1 MSAKHQIEREL
12 LNLIFS
18 FVNKDLVLQK
28 HFRMINPSAYGWI
41 DKFFIEQKTTEQ
53 PILVSDET
61 FYLQT
66 RATGFIFGHIVS
78 FDTIIPIPITERLPQ
93 EISKIGMLN
102 TLYQMYCLTKH
113 DTEVNNFITEA
124 VAFYN
129 LLTPKGF
136 NPIQKMLPTSSDS
149 TKLEKIIHDRVQ
161 TNEDLF
167 SKNFSHVI
175 TNALLFVDVLA
186 FKKHLEKGSLPDKY
200 FSRIEAIVTS
210 VVSLSLKS
218 KTGISVHDDLLQKL
232 FESSVRYS
240 KFSKDGITT
249 IDDLDLS
256 YLSNDLEKF
265 YLIDLAGISLWSDE
279 KVENEERYFLF
290 KLGEKLNVPETFTRG
305 SIDFIN
311 DFIVKYKNEI
321 PYFNNSNPVKN
332 FYDHTTESV
341 QVLINRNKN
350 RLVKELSQSKEL
362 MQLLAK
368 STHKELDKDEKKK
381 IKTQLLDICKT
392 VPSLTIFLLPGGSL
406 LLPILIK
413 FIPQLLPSA
422 FNENEERE

>member
-1 MSAKHQIEREL
+1 
-12 LNLIFS
+12 
-18 FVNKDLVLQK
+18 
-28 HFRMINPSAYGWI
+28 MINPSAYGWI
-41 DKFFIEQKTTEQ
+41 DKFFNEQKTPSE
-53 PILVSDET
+53 PMMVSEED
-61 FYLQT
+61 FYLRT
-66 RATGFIFGHIVS
+66 RATGFIFGHIVG
-78 FDTIIPIPITERLPQ
+78 FETARPIPITARLPE

-102 TLYQMYCLTKH
+102 TLYQMYCLAKQ
-113 DTEVNNFITEA
+113 DTNEHHFIAEA

-136 NPIQKMLPTSSDS
+136 NPLQKMLPSSSDS
-149 TKLEKIIHDRVQ
+149 SKLEKIIHDRVQ

-167 SKNFSHVI
+167 SKSFSHVI

-186 FKKHLEKGSLPDKY
+186 FKKYLEKGSLPEKY
-200 FSRIEAIVTS
+200 LNKIEDIVVS
-210 VVSLSLKS
+210 IVSLSLKS

-232 FESSVRYS
+232 FESSVRYT
-240 KFSKDGITT
+240 KFSSKGIKT
-249 IDDLDLS
+249 IEDLDLS

-265 YLIDLAGISLWSDE
+265 YVIDLAGISLWSDA

-290 KLGEKLNVPETFTRG
+290 KLGGKLSIPESFTIE
-305 SIDFIN
+305 SINFIN
-311 DFIVKYKNEI
+311 NFIVKYKNEI

-341 QVLINRNKN
+341 QILISRNKN

-362 MQLLAK
+362 MHLLAK

-381 IKTQLLDICKT
+381 IKAQLLDICKT

-422 FNENEERE
+422 FNENEERDPSP

>member
-1 MSAKHQIEREL
+1 
-12 LNLIFS
+12 
-18 FVNKDLVLQK
+18 
-28 HFRMINPSAYGWI
+28 MINPSAAGWI
-41 DKFFIEQKTTEQ
+41 DKFFVEQKIT
-53 PILVSDET
+53 VSSLYMNEAE
-61 FYLQT
+61 FYIRT

-78 FDTIIPIPITERLPQ
+78 FDTANPIPITERLPQ

-102 TLYQMYCLTKH
+102 TLYEMYCLARS
-113 DTEVNNFITEA
+113 DTDEVNFIKEVVT
-124 VAFYN
+124 FYN

-136 NPIQKMLPTSSDS
+136 NPLQKILPSSSDS
-149 TKLEKIIHDRVQ
+149 SKLEKIIHYRVQ

-186 FKKHLEKGSLPDKY
+186 FKKHLEKGSLPEKY
-200 FSRIEAIVTS
+200 FNKIEDIVIS
-210 VVSLSLKS
+210 IVSLSLKS
-218 KTGISVHDDLLQKL
+218 KTGISVHDDLLLKL
-232 FESSVRYS
+232 FESSVRYN
-240 KFSKDGITT
+240 KFSNAKIKT

-265 YLIDLAGISLWSDE
+265 YMIDLAGISLWSDE
-279 KVENEERYFLF
+279 KVENEERYFLY
-290 KLGEKLNVPETFTRG
+290 KLGEKLAVEESFITE
-305 SIDFIN
+305 SIHFIN
-311 DFIVKYKNEI
+311 DFIVKYKKEI

-332 FYDHTTESV
+332 FYDQTTDNV
-341 QVLINRNKN
+341 VVLIHRNKN
-350 RLVKELSQSKEL
+350 RFVKELSQSKEL

-381 IKTQLLDICKT
+381 VKTQLLDICKT

>member
-1 MSAKHQIEREL
+1 
-12 LNLIFS
+12 
-18 FVNKDLVLQK
+18 
-28 HFRMINPSAYGWI
+28 MINPSAPGWI
-41 DKFFIEQKTTEQ
+41 EKFFIEQKAAAHPFVLTE
-53 PILVSDET
+53 EE
-61 FYLQT
+61 FYSRT

-78 FDTIIPIPITERLPQ
+78 FDTGKTIPIEGLHPE

-102 TLYQMYCLTKH
+102 TLYKMYCLAKQ
-113 DTEVNNFITEA
+113 DTDPNHFVAEA

-136 NPIQKMLPTSSDS
+136 NPLQKMLQSSSDLS
-149 TKLEKIIHDRVQ
+149 KLEKIIHDRVQ

-186 FKKHLEKGSLPDKY
+186 FKKHLEKGSLPEKY
-200 FSRIEAIVTS
+200 FNRIEDIVIS
-210 VVSLSLKS
+210 IVSLSLKS
-218 KTGISVHDDLLQKL
+218 KTGVSVHDELLQKL
-232 FESSVRYS
+232 FESSVRYN
-240 KFSKDGITT
+240 KFSNKGIKT
-249 IDDLDLS
+249 IEDLDLS

-265 YLIDLAGISLWSDE
+265 YVIDLAGVSLWSDE

-290 KLGEKLNVPETFTRG
+290 KLSEKLDIPEAFTIG

-311 DFIVKYKNEI
+311 DFIIKYKNEI

-341 QVLINRNKN
+341 QILINRNKK
-350 RLVKELSQSKEL
+350 RLIKEVSQSKEL
-362 MQLLAK
+362 MHLLAK

-381 IKTQLLDICKT
+381 IKIQLLDICKSI
-392 VPSLTIFLLPGGSL
+392 PSLTIFLLPGGGL

>member
-1 MSAKHQIEREL
+1 
-12 LNLIFS
+12 
-18 FVNKDLVLQK
+18 
-28 HFRMINPSAYGWI
+28 MINPSAFGWI
-41 DKFFIEQKTTEQ
+41 DKFFIEQQ
-53 PILVSDET
+53 PADQPVLTNEES

-78 FDTIIPIPITERLPQ
+78 FNTIPTIPITNRLPE

-102 TLYQMYCLTKH
+102 TLYQMYCLTKQ
-113 DTEVNNFITEA
+113 DTNETNFIKEA

-136 NPIQKMLPTSSDS
+136 NPLLKMLPTSSDS
-149 TKLEKIIHDRVQ
+149 SKLEKIIHDRVQ

-200 FSRIEAIVTS
+200 FNRIEAIVTS

-232 FESSVRYS
+232 FESSVRYN
-240 KFSKDGITT
+240 KFSDKGIVT

-290 KLGEKLNVPETFTRG
+290 KLGEKLNIQETFIKG

-341 QVLINRNKN
+341 QILIRRNKN
-350 RLVKELSQSKEL
+350 RLVKELSESKEL

-368 STHKELDKDEKKK
+368 STRKELDKEEKKK

-413 FIPQLLPSA
+413 FIPQLLPSS
-422 FNENEERE
+422 FNENEDRE

>member
-1 MSAKHQIEREL
+1 
-12 LNLIFS
+12 
-18 FVNKDLVLQK
+18 
-28 HFRMINPSAYGWI
+28 MINPSVHGWI
-41 DKFFIEQKTTEQ
+41 DKFFIEQKTSGQ
-53 PILVSDET
+53 PALISEEE
-61 FYLQT
+61 FYVRT
-66 RATGFIFGHIVS
+66 RTTGFIFGHIVS
-78 FDTIIPIPITERLPQ
+78 FDTAKPISIKNRLPE

-102 TLYQMYCLTKH
+102 TLYQMYCLVKD
-113 DTEVNNFITEA
+113 DTDSNHFITEA

-136 NPIQKMLPTSSDS
+136 NPLQKMLPSSTES
-149 TKLEKIIHDRVQ
+149 SKLEKIIHDRVQ

-167 SKNFSHVI
+167 SKSFSHVI

-186 FKKHLEKGSLPDKY
+186 FKKYLEKGSLPEKY
-200 FSRIEAIVTS
+200 FNRIEDIVMKI
-210 VVSLSLKS
+210 VSLSLKS

-232 FESSVRYS
+232 FESSVRYT
-240 KFSKDGITT
+240 KFSNKGILT

-256 YLSNDLEKF
+256 YLSNELEKF
-265 YLIDLAGISLWSDE
+265 YMIDLAGISLWSDA

-290 KLGEKLNVPETFTRG
+290 KLGEKLDISEAAIID
-305 SIDFIN
+305 SIGFIN
-311 DFIVKYKNEI
+311 NFIERYKDEI

-341 QVLINRNKN
+341 QILINRNKN

-362 MQLLAK
+362 MHLLAK
-368 STHKELDKDEKKK
+368 STHKDLDKEEKKK

-422 FNENEERE
+422 FNENEERDTDQ

>member
-1 MSAKHQIEREL
+1 
-12 LNLIFS
+12 
-18 FVNKDLVLQK
+18 
-28 HFRMINPSAYGWI
+28 MINPSATGWI
-41 DKFFIEQKTTEQ
+41 DKFFAEQKTDQSYKNLNEA
-53 PILVSDET
+53 E
-61 FYLQT
+61 FYSRT

-78 FDTIIPIPITERLPQ
+78 FDTQKLIPIADRLPE

-102 TLYQMYCLTKH
+102 TLYEMYCLTKNEI
-113 DTEVNNFITEA
+113 DPNQFIAET

-129 LLTPKGF
+129 LLTPKGY
-136 NPIQKMLPTSSDS
+136 NTLQKMLPSSS
-149 TKLEKIIHDRVQ
+149 ASSKLEKFIHDRVQ

-175 TNALLFVDVLA
+175 TNALLFLDVLA
-186 FKKHLEKGSLPDKY
+186 FKKYLEKGSLPEKY
-200 FSRIEAIVTS
+200 FNKIEDIVIS
-210 VVSLSLKS
+210 IISLSLKS
-218 KTGISVHDDLLQKL
+218 KTGISVHDNLLLKL
-232 FESSVRYS
+232 FESSVRYN
-240 KFSKDGITT
+240 KFSIAKITT

-265 YLIDLAGISLWSDE
+265 YMVDLAGISLWSDE
-279 KVENEERYFLF
+279 KVENEERYFLY
-290 KLGEKLNVPETFTRG
+290 KLGEKLAVAESFITE

-311 DFIVKYKNEI
+311 NFIVKYKKEI

-341 QVLINRNKN
+341 QILINRNKK

-381 IKTQLLDICKT
+381 IKVQLLDICKT

-422 FNENEERE
+422 FNENDERDPTP

>member
-1 MSAKHQIEREL
+1 
-12 LNLIFS
+12 
-18 FVNKDLVLQK
+18 
-28 HFRMINPSAYGWI
+28 MINPSAPGWI
-41 DKFFIEQKTTEQ
+41 EKFFVEQNSASHAFVLTTE
-53 PILVSDET
+53 E
-61 FYLQT
+61 FYT
-66 RATGFIFGHIVS
+66 RTRKTGFIFGHIVG
-78 FDTIIPIPITERLPQ
+78 FDTAKGIAIEDLHPE

-102 TLYQMYCLTKH
+102 TLYKMYCLAKQDFNPNH
-113 DTEVNNFITEA
+113 FIAEA
-124 VAFYN
+124 IAFYN

-136 NPIQKMLPTSSDS
+136 NPLQKMLPSSSDLS
-149 TKLEKIIHDRVQ
+149 KLEKIIHERVQ

-186 FKKHLEKGSLPDKY
+186 FQKHLEKGSLPEKY
-200 FSRIEAIVTS
+200 FNRIEDIVIS
-210 VVSLSLKS
+210 VVLLSLKS
-218 KTGISVHDDLLQKL
+218 KTGASVHDELLQKL
-232 FESSVRYS
+232 FESSVRYN
-240 KFSKDGITT
+240 KFSSKGIKTLE
-249 IDDLDLS
+249 DLDLTH
-256 YLSNDLEKF
+256 LSNNLEKY

-290 KLGEKLNVPETFTRG
+290 KLGEKLEIPESFTIE
-305 SIDFIN
+305 SIHFIN
-311 DFIVKYKNEI
+311 NFIVKYKKEI

-341 QVLINRNKN
+341 QILINRNKK
-350 RLVKELSQSKEL
+350 RLIKEVSQSKEL
-362 MQLLAK
+362 MHLLAK

-381 IKTQLLDICKT
+381 IKTQLLDICKS
-392 VPSLTIFLLPGGSL
+392 VPSLTIFLLPGGGL

>member
-1 MSAKHQIEREL
+1 
-12 LNLIFS
+12 
-18 FVNKDLVLQK
+18 
-28 HFRMINPSAYGWI
+28 MINPSAFGWI

-53 PILVSDET
+53 IFIVSEEE
-61 FYLQT
+61 FYLRT
-66 RATGFIFGHIVS
+66 RATGFIFGHIIS
-78 FDTIIPIPITERLPQ
+78 FDTVKPIAIKDRLTE

-102 TLYQMYCLTKH
+102 TLYQMYCLVKQ
-113 DTEVNNFITEA
+113 DTDKDIFINEV
-124 VAFYN
+124 VDFYN

-136 NPIQKMLPTSSDS
+136 NPLQKMLSSS
-149 TKLEKIIHDRVQ
+149 SGSSKLEKIIHDRVQ

-167 SKNFSHVI
+167 SKSFSHVI

-186 FKKHLEKGSLPDKY
+186 FKKYLEKGSLPDKY
-200 FSRIEAIVTS
+200 FNRIED
-210 VVSLSLKS
+210 VVVSIISLSLKS

-232 FESSVRYS
+232 FESSVRYT
-240 KFSKDGITT
+240 KFSDKQIKY
-249 IDDLDLS
+249 IEDLDLS
-256 YLSNDLEKF
+256 YLENDLEKF
-265 YLIDLAGISLWSDE
+265 YVIDLAGISLWSDE

-290 KLGEKLNVPETFTRG
+290 KLGEKLNVNESFIFE
-305 SIDFIN
+305 SINFIN
-311 DFIVKYKNEI
+311 DFIIKYKNEI

-341 QVLINRNKN
+341 VVLINRNKK
-350 RLVKELSQSKEL
+350 RLVKEVSQSKEL

-368 STHKELDKDEKKK
+368 STHKELDKEEKKK

-413 FIPQLLPSA
+413 FIPTMLPSA
-422 FNENEERE
+422 FNENIED

>member
-1 MSAKHQIEREL
+1 
-12 LNLIFS
+12 
-18 FVNKDLVLQK
+18 
-28 HFRMINPSAYGWI
+28 MINPSAPGWI
-41 DKFFIEQKTTEQ
+41 EKFFIEQKTTGNSFSGSVQ
-53 PILVSDET
+53 D
-61 FYLQT
+61 FYIRT
-66 RATGFIFGHIVS
+66 RTTGFIFGHIVS
-78 FDTIIPIPITERLPQ
+78 FDTANPIPITERLPT

-102 TLYQMYCLTKH
+102 TLYEMYCLTKN
-113 DTEVNNFITEA
+113 DTDENHFIAEA

-136 NPIQKMLPTSSDS
+136 NPLQKILPSSS
-149 TKLEKIIHDRVQ
+149 ESGKLEKIIHDRVQ

-186 FKKHLEKGSLPDKY
+186 FKKHLGKGALPEKY
-200 FSRIEAIVTS
+200 FSKIEAIVINI
-210 VVSLSLKS
+210 VSLSLKS

-232 FESSVRYS
+232 FESSVRYN
-240 KFSKDGITT
+240 KFSGKGINTLE
-249 IDDLDLS
+249 DLDLS
-256 YLSNDLEKF
+256 YLTNDLEKF
-265 YLIDLAGISLWSDE
+265 YVIDLAGISLWSDE

-290 KLGEKLNVPETFTRG
+290 KLGDKLNIPEAFIIE
-305 SIDFIN
+305 SINFIN
-311 DFIVKYKNEI
+311 NFIVRYKNEI

-341 QVLINRNKN
+341 QILIARNKN
-350 RLVKELSQSKEL
+350 RLIKELSQSKEL
-362 MQLLAK
+362 VHLLAK
-368 STHKELDKDEKKK
+368 STHKELDKEEKKRMK
-381 IKTQLLDICKT
+381 IQILDICKT

-422 FNENEERE
+422 FNENEERDPIP

>member
-1 MSAKHQIEREL
+1 
-12 LNLIFS
+12 
-18 FVNKDLVLQK
+18 
-28 HFRMINPSAYGWI
+28 MINPSATGWI
-41 DKFFIEQKTTEQ
+41 DKFFAEQKTDQSYKNLNEA
-53 PILVSDET
+53 E
-61 FYLQT
+61 FYSRT

-78 FDTIIPIPITERLPQ
+78 FDTQKLIPIADRLPE

-102 TLYQMYCLTKH
+102 TLYEMYCLTKNEI
-113 DTEVNNFITEA
+113 DPNQFIAET

-129 LLTPKGF
+129 LLTPKGY
-136 NPIQKMLPTSSDS
+136 NTLQKMLPSSS
-149 TKLEKIIHDRVQ
+149 ASSKLEKIIHDRVQ

-175 TNALLFVDVLA
+175 TNALLFLDVLA
-186 FKKHLEKGSLPDKY
+186 FKKYLEKGSLPEKY
-200 FSRIEAIVTS
+200 FNKIEDIVIS
-210 VVSLSLKS
+210 IISLSLKS
-218 KTGISVHDDLLQKL
+218 KTGISVHDNLLLKL
-232 FESSVRYS
+232 FESSVRYN
-240 KFSKDGITT
+240 KFSIAKITT

-265 YLIDLAGISLWSDE
+265 YMVDLAGISLWSDE
-279 KVENEERYFLF
+279 KVENEERYFLY
-290 KLGEKLNVPETFTRG
+290 KLGEKLAVAESFITE

-311 DFIVKYKNEI
+311 NFIVKYKKEI

-341 QVLINRNKN
+341 QILINRNKK

-381 IKTQLLDICKT
+381 IKVQLLDICKT

-422 FNENEERE
+422 FNENDERDPTP

>member
-1 MSAKHQIEREL
+1 
-12 LNLIFS
+12 
-18 FVNKDLVLQK
+18 
-28 HFRMINPSAYGWI
+28 MINPSAHGWI
-41 DKFFIEQKTTEQ
+41 EKFFIEQKASGQ
-53 PILVSDET
+53 PYMDSEDA
-61 FYLQT
+61 FYIRT
-66 RATGFIFGHIVS
+66 RSTGFIFGHIVS
-78 FDTIIPIPITERLPQ
+78 FDTVKPIPITERLPE

-102 TLYQMYCLTKH
+102 TLYQMYCLTKNDKDANH
-113 DTEVNNFITEA
+113 FISQA

-136 NPIQKMLPTSSDS
+136 NPLQKMLPTSNSS
-149 TKLEKIIHDRVQ
+149 KLEKIIHDRVQ

-167 SKNFSHVI
+167 SKTFSHVI

-186 FKKHLEKGSLPDKY
+186 FKKYLEKGSLPEKY
-200 FSRIEAIVTS
+200 FNKIEDIVIS
-210 VVSLSLKS
+210 IISLSLKS
-218 KTGISVHDDLLQKL
+218 KTGISIHDDLLAKL
-232 FESSVRYS
+232 FESSVRYN
-240 KFSKDGITT
+240 KFSNAKIKT

-265 YLIDLAGISLWSDE
+265 YMIDLAGISLWSDE
-279 KVENEERYFLF
+279 KVENEERYFLYR
-290 KLGEKLNVPETFTRG
+290 LGEKLAIPEAFTIE
-305 SIDFIN
+305 SIHFIN
-311 DFIVKYKNEI
+311 NFIVKFKKEI

-341 QVLINRNKN
+341 QILISRNKK

-362 MQLLAK
+362 MHLLAK
-368 STHKELDKDEKKK
+368 STHKELDKEEKKRMK
-381 IKTQLLDICKT
+381 IQMLDICKT

-422 FNENEERE
+422 FNENDERDPSP

>member
-1 MSAKHQIEREL
+1 
-12 LNLIFS
+12 
-18 FVNKDLVLQK
+18 
-28 HFRMINPSAYGWI
+28 MINPSAPGWI
-41 DKFFIEQKTTEQ
+41 DKFFVEQK
-53 PILVSDET
+53 IAKSDLSLNEVE
-61 FYLQT
+61 FYIRT

-78 FDTIIPIPITERLPQ
+78 FDVPNPITITERLPE

-102 TLYQMYCLTKH
+102 TLYQMYCLTK
-113 DTEVNNFITEA
+113 NNTDANQFIAEA
-124 VAFYN
+124 VVFYN

-136 NPIQKMLPTSSDS
+136 NPLEKILPSSS
-149 TKLEKIIHDRVQ
+149 ESSKLEKIIHDRVQ

-167 SKNFSHVI
+167 SKSFSHVI

-186 FKKHLEKGSLPDKY
+186 FKKYLEEGLLPEKY
-200 FSRIEAIVTS
+200 FNKIEDIVIS
-210 VVSLSLKS
+210 IISLSLKS
-218 KTGISVHDDLLQKL
+218 KTGISVHDDLLAKL
-232 FESSVRYS
+232 FESSVRYN
-240 KFSKDGITT
+240 KFSSSKIVT

-265 YLIDLAGISLWSDE
+265 YVLDLAGISLWSDE
-279 KVENEERYFLF
+279 KVENEERYFLY
-290 KLGEKLNVPETFTRG
+290 KLGEKLTVTESFITE
-305 SIDFIN
+305 SIHFIN
-311 DFIVKYKNEI
+311 DFIVRYKKEI

-341 QVLINRNKN
+341 QILINRNKK

-368 STHKELDKDEKKK
+368 STHKELDKEEKKK
-381 IKTQLLDICKT
+381 IKVQLLDICKS
-392 VPSLTIFLLPGGSL
+392 VPSLTIFLLPGGAL

-422 FNENEERE
+422 FNENEGE

>member
-1 MSAKHQIEREL
+1 
-12 LNLIFS
+12 
-18 FVNKDLVLQK
+18 
-28 HFRMINPSAYGWI
+28 MINPSAPGWI
-41 DKFFIEQKTTEQ
+41 EKFFIEQKTEH
-53 PILVSDET
+53 PIIVSEED
-61 FYLQT
+61 FYLRT
-66 RATGFIFGHIVS
+66 RATGFIFGHIIS
-78 FDTIIPIPITERLPQ
+78 FDTVKPIPITERLPE

-102 TLYQMYCLTKH
+102 TLYEIYCLTKN
-113 DTEVNNFITEA
+113 DTDANHFIAEA

-136 NPIQKMLPTSSDS
+136 NPLQKMLPSSSDLS
-149 TKLEKIIHDRVQ
+149 KLEKIIHDRVQ
-161 TNEDLF
+161 TNEDMF
-167 SKNFSHVI
+167 SKSFSHVI
-175 TNALLFVDVLA
+175 TNALLFVDILA
-186 FKKHLEKGSLPDKY
+186 FKKHLESSLPEKY
-200 FSRIEAIVTS
+200 FSKIEDIVIS
-210 VVSLSLKS
+210 IVSLSLKS

-232 FESSVRYS
+232 FESSVRYN
-240 KFSKDGITT
+240 KFSSTGIKT

-265 YLIDLAGISLWSDE
+265 YAIDLAGISLWSDG

-290 KLGEKLNVPETFTRG
+290 KLGEKLVIKETFIIE
-305 SIDFIN
+305 SIHFIN
-311 DFIVKYKNEI
+311 DFILKYKNEI

-341 QVLINRNKN
+341 QILINRNRN

-362 MQLLAK
+362 MHLLAK
-368 STHKELDKDEKKK
+368 STHKDLDKEEKKK
-381 IKTQLLDICKT
+381 IKIQLLDICKS
-392 VPSLTIFLLPGGSL
+392 VPSLTIFLLPGGAL

>member
-1 MSAKHQIEREL
+1 
-12 LNLIFS
+12 
-18 FVNKDLVLQK
+18 
-28 HFRMINPSAYGWI
+28 MINPSAAGWI
-41 DKFFIEQKTTEQ
+41 EKFFIEQKTTEQ
-53 PILVSDET
+53 HIPITEEA
-61 FYLQT
+61 FYFRT

-78 FDTIIPIPITERLPQ
+78 FDSVNPIPITARLPE

-102 TLYQMYCLTKH
+102 TLYQMYCLTKN
-113 DTEVNNFITEA
+113 DSDQNNFITAA

-136 NPIQKMLPTSSDS
+136 NPLQKMLPSSS
-149 TKLEKIIHDRVQ
+149 NSSKLEKIIHDRVQ

-167 SKNFSHVI
+167 SKKFSHVI

-186 FKKHLEKGSLPDKY
+186 FKKHLEKGSLPEKY
-200 FSRIEAIVTS
+200 FNQIEDIVTS
-210 VVSLSLKS
+210 IVSLSLKS

-232 FESSVRYS
+232 FESSVRYNKPS
-240 KFSKDGITT
+240 NKGINT
-249 IDDLDLS
+249 IEDLDLS

-265 YLIDLAGISLWSDE
+265 YMIDLAGISLWSDE

-290 KLGEKLNVPETFTRG
+290 KLGDKLEVSETFIIE
-305 SIDFIN
+305 SINFIN
-311 DFIVKYKNEI
+311 DFIVQHKNEI

-341 QVLINRNKN
+341 QILINRNKN
-350 RLVKELSQSKEL
+350 RLIKEVSQSKEL

-368 STHKELDKDEKKK
+368 STRKELDKDEKKK
-381 IKTQLLDICKT
+381 IKSQLLDICKS

>member
-1 MSAKHQIEREL
+1 
-12 LNLIFS
+12 
-18 FVNKDLVLQK
+18 
-28 HFRMINPSAYGWI
+28 MINPSVFGWI

-53 PILVSDET
+53 VFMVSDEE
-61 FYLQT
+61 FYIET
-66 RATGFIFGHIVS
+66 RATGFIFGHIIC
-78 FDTIIPIPITERLPQ
+78 FDTVIPIPIKDRLAE

-102 TLYQMYCLTKH
+102 TLYQMFCLVKQ
-113 DTEVNNFITEA
+113 NNDKDKFITEA

-129 LLTPKGF
+129 LLSPKGF
-136 NPIQKMLPTSSDS
+136 NPLQKMLPSSS
-149 TKLEKIIHDRVQ
+149 ESSKLEKIIHDRVQ

-167 SKNFSHVI
+167 SKSFSHVI

-186 FKKHLEKGSLPDKY
+186 FKKYLENGSLPEKY
-200 FSRIEAIVTS
+200 FNRIEDIVVS
-210 VVSLSLKS
+210 IISLSLKS

-232 FESSVRYS
+232 FESSVRYT
-240 KFSKDGITT
+240 KFSDKQYKSIE
-249 IDDLDLS
+249 DLDLS
-256 YLSNDLEKF
+256 YLENDLEKF
-265 YLIDLAGISLWSDE
+265 YAIDLAGISLWSDE

-290 KLGEKLNVPETFTRG
+290 KLGEKLNIIDNFIIE
-305 SIDFIN
+305 SIHFIN
-311 DFIVKYKNEI
+311 DFIIKHKKEI

-341 QVLINRNKN
+341 LVLLNRNKK
-350 RLVKELSQSKEL
+350 RLVKEVSQSKEL

-368 STHKELDKDEKKK
+368 STHKELDKEEKKK
-381 IKTQLLDICKT
+381 IKNQLLDICKT

-413 FIPQLLPSA
+413 FIPQLMPSS

>member
-1 MSAKHQIEREL
+1 
-12 LNLIFS
+12 
-18 FVNKDLVLQK
+18 
-28 HFRMINPSAYGWI
+28 MINPSAPGWI
-41 DKFFIEQKTTEQ
+41 DKFFIEQKTSV
-53 PILVSDET
+53 PVPMVSEEG
-61 FYLQT
+61 FYIRT

-78 FDTIIPIPITERLPQ
+78 FDTPNPISLKDRLAE

-102 TLYQMYCLTKH
+102 TLYQMYCLTKQ
-113 DTEVNNFITEA
+113 DTDENRFITEA

-136 NPIQKMLPTSSDS
+136 NPLQKMLPSSS
-149 TKLEKIIHDRVQ
+149 GSSKLEKIIHDRVQ

-167 SKNFSHVI
+167 SKSFSHVI

-186 FKKHLEKGSLPDKY
+186 FKKYLEKGSLPEKY
-200 FSRIEAIVTS
+200 FSRIEDIVMK

-218 KTGISVHDDLLQKL
+218 KTGVSVHDDLLQKL
-232 FESSVRYS
+232 FESSVRYT
-240 KFSKDGITT
+240 KFSNKESLT
-249 IDDLDLS
+249 IEDLDLS
-256 YLSNDLEKF
+256 YLTNDLEKF
-265 YLIDLAGISLWSDE
+265 YVIDLAGISLWSDA

-290 KLGEKLNVPETFTRG
+290 KLGENLHVSEAYIID
-305 SIDFIN
+305 SIHFIN
-311 DFIVKYKNEI
+311 NFIERYKKEI

-341 QVLINRNKN
+341 QILINRNKN
-350 RLVKELSQSKEL
+350 RLIKELSQSKEL
-362 MQLLAK
+362 MQLLVKA
-368 STHKELDKDEKKK
+368 SHKDLDKDEKKK
-381 IKTQLLDICKT
+381 VRSQLLDICKS

-422 FNENEERE
+422 FNENEERDSDS